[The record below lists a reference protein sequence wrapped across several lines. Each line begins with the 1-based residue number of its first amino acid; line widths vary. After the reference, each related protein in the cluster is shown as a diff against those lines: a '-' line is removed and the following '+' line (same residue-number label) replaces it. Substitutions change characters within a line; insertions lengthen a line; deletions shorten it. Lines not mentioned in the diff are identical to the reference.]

1 MTDLPTVLRWLTAG
15 ESHGPA
21 LVAVLEGLPAHVRVT
36 TADLADALAR
46 RRLGL
51 GRGARMKFE
60 ADAVTI
66 LGGVR
71 HGETQGGPVAVQIG
85 NTEWPKWETVMAA
98 DPVPAEVLAEQ
109 ARNAPL
115 TRPRPGHADLVG
127 MQKYDFDEARPVL
140 ERASARETAARVA
153 LGRIA
158 ANFLEQALG
167 ARLLSHVV
175 ELGTVAVP
183 AGRLP
188 QPDDLA
194 AVDADPVRCFDPE
207 TSAAMVA
214 EVQQAQKDGDTLGGV
229 VEVVAWGLPPGLG
242 SHVHWDRRLDARLA
256 GALMG
261 IQAIKGVEVGD
272 GFALARSRGSAAHDE
287 IVPGAEGIARAS
299 HRSGGTEGG
308 MTTGEVLRVRA
319 AMKPIATVPRAL
331 RTVDTSTGEATV
343 AHHQRSDVCAVP
355 AAGVVAEAMVAL
367 VLAEAALEKFGGDS
381 VAETRRNHEAYL
393 KHIADR
399 GLRVHAP

>member
-1 MTDLPTVLRWLTAG
+1 VTDLPIVLRWLTAG

-21 LVAVLEGLPAHVRVT
+21 LLAILEGMPAHVQVT
-36 TADLADALAR
+36 TADIADALAR
-46 RRLGL
+46 RRLGV

-71 HGETQGGPVAVQIG
+71 HGETQGGPVAIQVG
-85 NTEWPKWETVMAA
+85 NTEWPKWQTVMAA
-98 DPVPAEVLAEQ
+98 DPVAEDVLAEQ

-153 LGRIA
+153 LGRVA
-158 ANFLEQALG
+158 TAFLDQALG
-167 ARLLSHVV
+167 VRVLSHVV
-175 ELGTVAVP
+175 ELGAVMAP
-183 AGRLP
+183 PGRLP
-188 QPDDLA
+188 QGNDLPT
-194 AVDADPVRCFDPE
+194 VDADPVRCFDPE

-272 GFALARSRGSAAHDE
+272 GFGLARSRGSAAHDE
-287 IVPGAEGIARAS
+287 IVPGADGIIRAS

-308 MTTGEVLRVRA
+308 MSTGEVLRVRA

-331 RTVDTSTGEATV
+331 RTLDTTTGEAAV

-367 VLAEAALEKFGGDS
+367 VLADVALEKFGGDS
-381 VAETRRNHEAYL
+381 VAETRRNYEAYL
-393 KHIADR
+393 KHVADR
-399 GLRVHAP
+399 GLRVHVP